1 MNASSSVESQS
12 NPSATPGMMPPNP
25 KCAASTLTT
34 AEPYELA
41 NDFVTVDGIDLHY
54 ALDGNPSNPVLAL
67 INPASHNLTCWEPVL
82 EDLLEHFRVLRFDI
96 RGTGKSGWG
105 SEDAFTFSRYADDL
119 AGIMDVL
126 NIDRAFVLGVA
137 YGARTAARFALRH
150 PGRLTAL
157 GLFDV
162 ALTPPVEQTGQRA
175 LGAEAR
181 QMLEEAG
188 EPAVTPRKS
197 WRFYENRDAALLAH
211 TAHEQEEDTS
221 EMLGNLPV
229 PVLVACGRQD
239 MNLAEAQRIAA
250 SIPNCECQIMEM
262 TGHGSFFFRPRLFAS
277 LATEFQSA

>member
-1 MNASSSVESQS
+1 MT
-12 NPSATPGMMPPNP
+12 NP
-25 KCAASTLTT
+25 
-34 AEPYELA
+34 EPYELA
-41 NDFVTVDGIDLHY
+41 NDFVTVGDIDFHY
-54 ALDGNPSNPVLAL
+54 ALDGDSTNPTLAL
-67 INPASHNLTCWEPVL
+67 VNPASHNLTCWEPVL
-82 EDLLEHFRVLRFDI
+82 PGLLRHYRVLRFDI

-105 SEDAFTFSRYADDL
+105 DEDAFTFSQYADDL
-119 AGIMDVL
+119 AGIMDAL
-126 NIDRAFVLGVA
+126 GIEQAFVLGVA

-150 PGRLTAL
+150 PDRLTAL

-181 QMLEEAG
+181 ELLAAAG
-188 EPAVTPRKS
+188 EPAVEPRKS

-211 TAHEQEEDTS
+211 TAHQKEEDTS

-250 SIPNCECQIMEM
+250 AIPGCECRIMEM
-262 TGHGSFFFRPRLFAS
+262 TGHGSIFFRPALFVD
-277 LATEFQSA
+277 LVNGFQTA